1 MDYLLVAR
9 VSKLVGLIGFLLPWV
24 TVSCSGNVIL
34 EATGLQLMTGDP
46 QPAGMLEGAD
56 RSEMDDAEPAI
67 GVILAC
73 AAAVVG
79 LGLSFVLKNKQA
91 AGAILAGAV
100 LTIGLS
106 YFSIENMRSEMTRE
120 LNEQQAEAPTE
131 DNPLFPA
138 EQQRDMA
145 RAMANAI
152 RIEEE
157 EGFLLTIGGMGVA
170 GILALIVL
178 AGAGGAQRK
187 PDEAETPSP

>member
-1 MDYLLVAR
+1 MDYLLLAR

-34 EATGLQLMTGDP
+34 EATGVQLMTGDP

-56 RSEMDDAEPAI
+56 RSEVDDAEPAI

-73 AAAVVG
+73 VAAVLG
-79 LGLSFVLKNKQA
+79 LGLSLVLKNKRA

-100 LTIGLS
+100 LTTGLS

-120 LNEQQAEAPTE
+120 LNEQQGETPAE
-131 DNPLFPA
+131 DNPFFSA
-138 EQQRDMA
+138 AQQRDMA
-145 RAMANAI
+145 RAMASSI

-157 EGFLLTIGGMGVA
+157 EGFLLTMGGMGVA

-178 AGAGGAQRK
+178 AGAGVAVPRK
-187 PDEAETPSP
+187 PDEAPSP